1 MKIFDGVQVNP
12 ATLSP
17 TWQGVLG
24 VAMLFANS
32 FIEAD
37 KIRTQRVAREHAQ
50 RQEPTTLSD
59 VMEQS
64 GLKIPHL
71 HDALTAFMGGT
82 EEAKDAA
89 TLIVNTPDPVK
100 LLRDFAKQYTP
111 ACAANGP
118 IVTPP
123 PTAAPARPMP
133 ASPAPSAASSKG
145 AATASSPR
153 PKPAAF
159 RPEFTREGLEA
170 AERAKAAAPRPK
182 PAAFRPEF
190 TREGLAAAAGA
201 RAAATAAPPTN
212 PSAPTPPAPAQSL
225 VDALAERLEVLTQKM
240 DAHHAELDSRIR
252 CAEAELA
259 ALCEELQ
266 DLRVSSDRPILFVV
280 PSIDEVK
287 PPPIDQAPPLDESTS
302 PPVVDEAPPLDEAT
316 SPPVDVVP
324 PIVEATSPPI
334 DEAKSPP
341 IAASPSAENVATDE
355 PSSVDGADG
364 GLADGVKGAP
374 ATSEAQMTADVNPN
388 DDAPVTPAPLAAD
401 ASPPLPSG
409 TSDADVAR
417 AFSML
422 GKFADQAEAHYA
434 SEAERVRALERK
446 VSHMRGLLERSRGS
460 AASRG

>member
-24 VAMLFANS
+24 VAMLLANS

-37 KIRTQRVAREHAQ
+37 KIRDQRVAREQAQ

-64 GLKIPHL
+64 GLKIPFL
-71 HDALTAFMGGT
+71 HDALTSFMGGT
-82 EEAKDAA
+82 DEAKAAA

-111 ACAANGP
+111 ASAANRP

-123 PTAAPARPMP
+123 PAAAPVRPVV
-133 ASPAPSAASSKG
+133 ASPAPSAT
-145 AATASSPR
+145 AATPNAQR

-170 AERAKAAAPRPK
+170 ADRAKAAEPRPK
-182 PAAFRPEF
+182 PAAFRPDF
-190 TREGLAAAAGA
+190 TREGLEAAA
-201 RAAATAAPPTN
+201 RATAPSVPPTSTSV
-212 PSAPTPPAPAQSL
+212 PPMPAPVRSL
-225 VDALAERLEVLTQKM
+225 VDTLAERLALLSQQME
-240 DAHHAELDSRIR
+240 AHQRELDTRIR

-259 ALCEELQ
+259 ALCEELEN
-266 DLRVSSDRPILFVV
+266 LRVFNDRPVLFVV
-280 PSIDEVK
+280 PSIDE
-287 PPPIDQAPPLDESTS
+287 Q
-302 PPVVDEAPPLDEAT
+302 EAT
-316 SPPVDVVP
+316 ST
-324 PIVEATSPPI
+324 A
-334 DEAKSPP
+334 
-341 IAASPSAENVATDE
+341 AAS
-355 PSSVDGADG
+355 
-364 GLADGVKGAP
+364 L
-374 ATSEAQMTADVNPN
+374 SE
-388 DDAPVTPAPLAAD
+388 DDAPLDRETPLDPDGEHAASEQVDAALAASEPPILAEVAHAPLEVASAAVEPD
-401 ASPPLPSG
+401 QPMAAEAEVNDTSPAVEHLSPPEAASAPLPSAA
-409 TSDADVAR
+409 SEADLAR

-422 GKFADQAEAHYA
+422 GTFTDQAAAHYA

-446 VSHMRGLLERSRGS
+446 ISHMRGLVERGRGS

>member
-37 KIRTQRVAREHAQ
+37 KIRTQRVAKEHAQ

-59 VMEQS
+59 VMAQS

-118 IVTPP
+118 IVTAPP
-123 PTAAPARPMP
+123 ATPPARPMP
-133 ASPAPSAASSKG
+133 ASPAPPAASSKD
-145 AATASSPR
+145 AATS
-153 PKPAAF
+153 KPAAF

-170 AERAKAAAPRPK
+170 AEKAKAAAPRPK

-190 TREGLAAAAGA
+190 TREGLEATARA
-201 RAAATAAPPTN
+201 RAAAAAAPATN
-212 PSAPTPPAPAQSL
+212 PSAPITSTPAHSL
-225 VDALAERLEVLTQKM
+225 VDTLAERLEVLTQKM

-259 ALCEELQ
+259 VLCEELQ
-266 DLRVSSDRPILFVV
+266 NLRVCSDRPILFVV
-280 PSIDEVK
+280 PSIDEAK
-287 PPPIDQAPPLDESTS
+287 PT
-302 PPVVDEAPPLDEAT
+302 
-316 SPPVDVVP
+316 
-324 PIVEATSPPI
+324 PI
-334 DEAKSPP
+334 DEARPLPNPP
-341 IAASPSAENVATDE
+341 LVTASPSTEGVTSDEASSVVATPVE
-355 PSSVDGADG
+355 AVDAGDG
-364 GLADGVKGAP
+364 GLEREVNDEGAP
-374 ATSEAQMTADVNPN
+374 ATSETPTVSQTPEPPPAEAAEPISVNVYPN
-388 DDAPVTPAPLAAD
+388 DDAPPVKAASLAAD
-401 ASPPLPSG
+401 SSPPLPSG
-409 TSDADVAR
+409 SSDADVAR

-434 SEAERVRALERK
+434 SEGERVRALERK